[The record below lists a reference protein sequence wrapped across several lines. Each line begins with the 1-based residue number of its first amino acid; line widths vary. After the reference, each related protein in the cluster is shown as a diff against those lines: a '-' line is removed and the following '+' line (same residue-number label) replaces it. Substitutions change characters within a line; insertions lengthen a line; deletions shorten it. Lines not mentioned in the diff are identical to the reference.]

1 MSRAVF
7 LDMSEKSVIA
17 HCEMEQIGIS
27 CIGKVSTGGIRLVC
41 MSVDGAARIRS
52 QLKSKLMKDHAAPE
66 QHGPGWGFVP
76 RA

>member
-17 HCEMEQIGIS
+17 HCDAEKIGVS
-27 CIGKVSTGGIRLVC
+27 SIGKVAGGIRLVC
-41 MSVDGAARIRS
+41 MSVDGAAQVRR
-52 QLKSKLMKDHAAPE
+52 QLKSRLLKGDAARE

-76 RA
+76 RS